1 MLPVLVA
8 PSEALRPQSNP
19 ICLCNHAAQIRAC
32 DAPGDFP
39 KGFVC
44 PRVHIGPVPVSA
56 LLGLC
61 PWSISFVFCSPPVKL
76 LLSLSGRIALK
87 TVNNVIL
94 NGTHMS
100 PMLAL
105 RRTHAASA
113 RPDNLSV
120 WGERIFARAARCLA
134 SSYSIE
140 HDFPRRI
147 ELLQQVKVP
156 NVAGQHRTSV
166 DTALLETRGGY
177 GEAGLRLTRC
187 LGTLKPQVHE
197 PFQGSTISRPQ
208 SSKSATLRVASLA
221 PRTWAMAAICASAWL
236 IGLPSARR

>member
-1 MLPVLVA
+1 
-8 PSEALRPQSNP
+8 
-19 ICLCNHAAQIRAC
+19 
-32 DAPGDFP
+32 
-39 KGFVC
+39 
-44 PRVHIGPVPVSA
+44 
-56 LLGLC
+56 
-61 PWSISFVFCSPPVKL
+61 
-76 LLSLSGRIALK
+76 
-87 TVNNVIL
+87 
-94 NGTHMS
+94 MS

-113 RPDNLSV
+113 RPDNLSL
-120 WGERIFARAARCLA
+120 WGERIFCARCAVL
-134 SSYSIE
+134 SEPIFYRTCLS
-140 HDFPRRI
+140 RRI

-187 LGTLKPQVHE
+187 LGILKPQVHE

-221 PRTWAMAAICASAWL
+221 PRTWEMAAICASAWL